1 MKIIEA
7 MYVSDVQS
15 IVLDSF
21 LLECVLQDE
30 STWTNKEEIRNVG
43 RITAKVRILGIL
55 F

>member
-1 MKIIEA
+1 

-15 IVLDSF
+15 TFDSF

-30 STWTNKEEIRNVG
+30 CTWTNKNEIRTVG
-43 RITAKVRILGIL
+43 HTAKVRILGIL

>member
-1 MKIIEA
+1 

-30 STWTNKEEIRNVG
+30 SRWTNKNEIRTVE
-43 RITAKVRILGIL
+43 RTAKVRILGIL